1 MKAENGKK
9 KCPNLQDLFSF
20 EDIVLAE
27 KIRRTLK
34 PGLSRIA
41 LCAPDQRCDVN
52 TALFPHSGTV
62 RRECLT
68 LKLKYAMLVWTRA
81 IILSKDSAR
90 NMQYYWWLH
99 WEENETSFKSLE
111 YSDFHSNITVDEL
124 LKGFWALLESIADSG
139 QIKVSED
146 LSWVIDVRGDASPR
160 LKCVIVADQASGEEV
175 YQKTLYDYPYNETP
189 RSYKWD
195 EIKDMFVELTLDQL
209 RLVQGAEMHKCNAI
223 DRILFDACIRGD
235 MDGVRYAVD
244 KGADVNALGHS
255 GNSPLAQAI
264 EDGSYKFYDLSKEKE
279 YTKADKQRIVT
290 QGRETAMEIARFLVD
305 HGADVDLFGYDGMQ
319 PVLAAYYDSNVDMVR
334 FLLEKGSNPNYDSY
348 MADYWDDPLR
358 QRVSSAVLQ
367 CICEDPDPLT
377 PEVAAIEELIY
388 RYGGRLERQTP

>member
-34 PGLSRIA
+34 PGFSRIA
-41 LCAPDQRCDVN
+41 LCAPDQRCDLGD
-52 TALFPHSGTV
+52 ALFPHSGTV
-62 RRECLT
+62 RKECLT
-68 LKLKYAMLVWTRA
+68 LKLKYAMDVWSKA
-81 IILSKDSAR
+81 ILLSTDSSG
-90 NMQYYWWLH
+90 NMQSYWWLY
-99 WEENETSFKSLE
+99 WVENETSFKNLE
-111 YSDFHSNITVDEL
+111 YSNFYRDITIDEL
-124 LKGFWALLESIADSG
+124 LKGFWSLLESTADSG
-139 QIKVSED
+139 QIKVSEG
-146 LSWVIDVRGDASPR
+146 LSLETDGDGDAIPR
-160 LKCVIVADQASGEEV
+160 VKCVIVADQVSGEDV
-175 YQKTLYDYPYNETP
+175 YQKTIYDYPYNKTP

-235 MDGVRYAVD
+235 MDGVRYAVE
-244 KGADVNALGHS
+244 KGANVNALGPS
-255 GNSPLAQAI
+255 GNSPLTQVI
-264 EDGSYKFYDLSKEKE
+264 DGGSYRFYDLSKEKE
-279 YTKADKQRIVT
+279 YTKEDKRVIQT
-290 QGRETAMEIARFLVD
+290 LGQETTMEIARFLVD

-319 PVLAAYYDSNVDMVR
+319 PVLAAYYDSNVEMVR
-334 FLLEKGSNPNYDSY
+334 FLLEKGSDPNYDSY
-348 MADYWDDPLR
+348 MTDYLDNPLHR
-358 QRVSSAVLQ
+358 TVGSSVLQ

-388 RYGGRLERQTP
+388 RYGGRPERQTS